1 MLEKRLESVLSR
13 KVNLDRIRVDKIAES
28 NRYIVTPVDREA
40 FQIYNY
46 TLKHLNYVEFSV
58 IFQG

>member
-28 NRYIVTPVDREA
+28 NRYTVTPVDRETC
-40 FQIYNY
+40 QIYNY
-46 TLKHLNYVEFSV
+46 ALKHP
-58 IFQG
+58 